1 MDDLTVCRRRVEE
14 LRYRARAQVDALE
27 VLEKAF
33 AREAEHLCRHDQAQ
47 HLDDL
52 GARVAQEVADM
63 QAMEAAASYSFTK
76 ETLISGL
83 TKFAVGSLWAAARGT
98 QEHPLSIG
106 AKLAADDFARTEPFR
121 TVLVAVGPGGV
132 PDEVSVV
139 SLSLFARELGRSE
152 PEIRARIEGRG
163 YRLMTP
169 GSFFRALDRLK
180 EHVLKGVP
188 LPVADA
194 TLLLKPAEGAPND
207 SSRAEGH
214 RRGQDLSDL
223 R

>member
-1 MDDLTVCRRRVEE
+1 MTACRHRLEE
-14 LRYRARAQVDALE
+14 LRCRARAQVNALG

-33 AREAEHLCRHDQAQ
+33 AQEAEHLCRHDQAQ

-52 GARVAQEVADM
+52 GARVAQEVAGM

-83 TKFAVGSLWAAARGT
+83 TKFAVGTLLAATRGT

-106 AKLAADDFARTEPFR
+106 AKLAADDFARTEPFG
-121 TVLVAVGPGGV
+121 TVLVALGPASA
-132 PDEVSVV
+132 PDEVSVI
-139 SLSLFARELGRSE
+139 SLSRFARELGRSE
-152 PEIRARIEGRG
+152 SEIRARIEGRG

-169 GSFFRALDRLK
+169 VSFFRALDRLK

-188 LPVADA
+188 LPVANDS
-194 TLLLKPAEGAPND
+194 LLLKPAEGDPND
-207 SSRAEGH
+207 SPRAEGDV
-214 RRGQDLSDL
+214 RLGAE
-223 R
+223 